1 MINKLELKVQVC
13 MVTALDR
20 KSLSTRSSS
29 DGYMKQIHNI
39 LKMLSLA
46 RRVPSLHTVWGFQRS
61 KTFDSAAE
69 THFPW
74 LIQSERE
81 GRNPWN
87 GGGGGRPLLQDLL

>member
-1 MINKLELKVQVC
+1 MINKLELKVQVS

-46 RRVPSLHTVWGFQRS
+46 RRVPSLHTV
-61 KTFDSAAE
+61 
-69 THFPW
+69 
-74 LIQSERE
+74 
-81 GRNPWN
+81 
-87 GGGGGRPLLQDLL
+87 